1 MELEESPIYM
11 DVHLNI
17 PPTQENSGPM
27 AAIETLTARLLSWT
41 QGIQEL
47 DNSFKLHTVDP
58 GHQSQKVLHD
68 LDNFLMSN
76 MNKVKEFF
84 NGARPISNRGKVFL
98 KIKASF
104 KKSAKELLGNAQW
117 YHSEKKELFRKSAI
131 QACHIDILGWL
142 LYSTRSTDKDKLQ
155 EVLSEKVDAC

>member
-1 MELEESPIYM
+1 M

-17 PPTQENSGPM
+17 PPTQDNSGQM

-68 LDNFLMSN
+68 LDNFPTSN
-76 MNKVKEFF
+76 MNEVKEFF
-84 NGARPISNRGKVFL
+84 KGAQPISDGGKVFL

-104 KKSAKELLGNAQW
+104 KKSAEELLGNAQW
-117 YHSEKKELFRKSAI
+117 YHSEKRS
-131 QACHIDILGWL
+131 
-142 LYSTRSTDKDKLQ
+142 YSKNPQSKPVTLISSVGCCTLQ
-155 EVLSEKVDAC
+155 EVPIRTNYKKYYRKKWMQTYL